1 MTRPKKKRCIF
12 QEPGIR
18 YFKPRGIP
26 LSQLNIVHINL
37 EEYEAI
43 RLKDLVGL
51 DQTEAANK
59 MKISRGTFQ
68 RILKSAHLKIAQAI
82 TNNSAIE
89 IKGGEIEIAN
99 SKDSNSL

>member
-1 MTRPKKKRCIF
+1 MSRPKKKRCIL
-12 QEPGIR
+12 QEPGLR

-26 LSQLNIVHINL
+26 LSQLNIVHLDL

-43 RLKDLVGL
+43 RLKDHVGL
-51 DQTEAANK
+51 DQTQAAVK

-82 TNNSAIE
+82 INNSAIE
-89 IKGGEIEIAN
+89 IKGGEVEIDN
-99 SKDSNSL
+99 SKDLKSN

>member
-82 TNNSAIE
+82 TTNSAIE